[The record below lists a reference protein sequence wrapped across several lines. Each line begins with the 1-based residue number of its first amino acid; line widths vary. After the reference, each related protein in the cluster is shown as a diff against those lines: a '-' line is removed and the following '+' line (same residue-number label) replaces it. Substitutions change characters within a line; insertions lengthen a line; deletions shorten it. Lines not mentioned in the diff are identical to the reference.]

1 MSAEFE
7 EKVLEKLGHIDNRLD
22 KIERTQDDTF
32 EHLRNFELFAILK
45 LQEHDERFNKIDQ
58 KFEEV
63 DQRFKEIDQRF
74 EQIDQRFEQIDQRFE
89 EVGQRFKEIDQRF
102 EEVDQRFE
110 KFDQNFKEVNK
121 SFKEINQT
129 LKRHEVEIKKMSQ
142 DMQVT
147 KEAVILMEQKI
158 SLEIPALFDGYSM
171 HQEKQERQDD
181 EINSLNLKVE
191 KHDARISYLEE
202 KVI

>member
-45 LQEHDERFNKIDQ
+45 FQEHDERFNKIDQ

-74 EQIDQRFEQIDQRFE
+74 EQIDQRFE
-89 EVGQRFKEIDQRF
+89 EIDQSF
-102 EEVDQRFE
+102 KEVDQ
-110 KFDQNFKEVNK
+110 
-121 SFKEINQT
+121 SFKKINQT
-129 LKRHEVEIKKMSQ
+129 LKRHEVEMEKMSQ

-158 SLEIPALFDGYSM
+158 SVEIPALFDGYSM
-171 HQEKQERQDD
+171 HQEKQERQDN
-181 EINSLNLKVE
+181 EINSLNVKVE
-191 KHDARISYLEE
+191 NHDVRISCLEE
-202 KVI
+202 KVV

>member
-63 DQRFKEIDQRF
+63 DQRFKE
-74 EQIDQRFEQIDQRFE
+74 IDQRFEQIDQRFE

>member
-63 DQRFKEIDQRF
+63 DQRFKEVGQRF
-74 EQIDQRFEQIDQRFE
+74 EQIDQRFEKIDQRFE
-89 EVGQRFKEIDQRF
+89 EVN
-102 EEVDQRFE
+102 QRFE
-110 KFDQNFKEVNK
+110 KIDQSFKEVNQ
-121 SFKEINQT
+121 SFKEVNQT
-129 LKRHEVEIKKMSQ
+129 LKRHEVEMEKMSQ
-142 DMQVT
+142 NMQVT

-158 SLEIPALFDGYSM
+158 SVEIPALFDGYSM
-171 HQEKQERQDD
+171 HQEKQERQDN
-181 EINSLNLKVE
+181 EINSLNVKVE
-191 KHDARISYLEE
+191 NHDVRISRLEE
-202 KVI
+202 KVV

>member
-58 KFEEV
+58 KFEQI

-74 EQIDQRFEQIDQRFE
+74 EQIDQRFEGIDQRFE
-89 EVGQRFKEIDQRF
+89 KINQS
-102 EEVDQRFE
+102 
-110 KFDQNFKEVNK
+110 FKEVSQ

-129 LKRHEVEIKKMSQ
+129 LKRHEVEMEKMSQ

-158 SLEIPALFDGYSM
+158 SVEIPALFDGYSM
-171 HQEKQERQDD
+171 DQEKQERQNN
-181 EINSLNLKVE
+181 EINSLNVKVE
-191 KHDARISYLEE
+191 NHDVRISCLEE
-202 KVI
+202 KVV

>member
-7 EKVLEKLGHIDNRLD
+7 EIVLEKLGHIDNMLD

-74 EQIDQRFEQIDQRFE
+74 EQIDQRFEGIDQRFE
-89 EVGQRFKEIDQRF
+89 KINQS
-102 EEVDQRFE
+102 
-110 KFDQNFKEVNK
+110 FKEVSQ

-129 LKRHEVEIKKMSQ
+129 LKRHEVEMEKMSQ

-158 SLEIPALFDGYSM
+158 SVEIPALFDGYSM
-171 HQEKQERQDD
+171 DQEKQERQNN
-181 EINSLNLKVE
+181 EINSLNVKVE
-191 KHDARISYLEE
+191 NHDVRISCLEE
-202 KVI
+202 KVV

>member
-74 EQIDQRFEQIDQRFE
+74 EQIDQRFEKIDQRFE
-89 EVGQRFKEIDQRF
+89 EIDQSF
-102 EEVDQRFE
+102 KEVDQ
-110 KFDQNFKEVNK
+110 
-121 SFKEINQT
+121 SFKKINQT
-129 LKRHEVEIKKMSQ
+129 LKRHEVEMEKMSQ

-158 SLEIPALFDGYSM
+158 SVEIPALFDGYSM
-171 HQEKQERQDD
+171 HQEKQERQDN
-181 EINSLNLKVE
+181 EINSLNVKVE
-191 KHDARISYLEE
+191 NHDVRISCLEE
-202 KVI
+202 R

>member
-63 DQRFKEIDQRF
+63 DQRFKEISQRFEKIDQRF
-74 EQIDQRFEQIDQRFE
+74 KEIGQRFEKIDQRFE
-89 EVGQRFKEIDQRF
+89 KIDQRF

-158 SLEIPALFDGYSM
+158 SVEIPALFDGYSM

>member
-74 EQIDQRFEQIDQRFE
+74 E
-89 EVGQRFKEIDQRF
+89 
-102 EEVDQRFE
+102 EVDQRFE
-110 KFDQNFKEVNK
+110 KIDQSFKEVNQ

-129 LKRHEVEIKKMSQ
+129 LKRHEVEIKKMSR

-158 SLEIPALFDGYSM
+158 SVEIPALFDGYSM
-171 HQEKQERQDD
+171 HQEKQERQDN
-181 EINSLNLKVE
+181 EINSLNVKVE
-191 KHDARISYLEE
+191 NHDVRISCLEE
-202 KVI
+202 KVV

>member
-7 EKVLEKLGHIDNRLD
+7 EIVLKKLGNIDQRLD

-32 EHLRNFELFAILK
+32 EHLKNFERFAILK
-45 LQEHDERFNKIDQ
+45 FQEHDERFNKIDRKFEKVDQRFEEINQ

-63 DQRFKEIDQRF
+63 DQRFKEIDQ
-74 EQIDQRFEQIDQRFE
+74 
-89 EVGQRFKEIDQRF
+89 
-102 EEVDQRFE
+102 
-110 KFDQNFKEVNK
+110 

-129 LKRHEVEIKKMSQ
+129 LERHEVEIKKMSL

-158 SLEIPALFDGYSM
+158 SVEIPALFDGYSM

-191 KHDARISYLEE
+191 NHDARISYLEE
-202 KVI
+202 KVV

>member
-1 MSAEFE
+1 MLAEFE

-45 LQEHDERFNKIDQ
+45 LQEHDERFNKIDE

-74 EQIDQRFEQIDQRFE
+74 EKIDQRFE
-89 EVGQRFKEIDQRF
+89 EIDQSF
-102 EEVDQRFE
+102 KEVDQ
-110 KFDQNFKEVNK
+110 
-121 SFKEINQT
+121 SFKKINQT
-129 LKRHEVEIKKMSQ
+129 LKRHEVEMEKMSQ

-158 SLEIPALFDGYSM
+158 SVEIPALFDGYSM
-171 HQEKQERQDD
+171 HQEKQERQDN
-181 EINSLNLKVE
+181 EINSLNVKVE
-191 KHDARISYLEE
+191 NHDVRISCLEE
-202 KVI
+202 KVV

>member
-1 MSAEFE
+1 MLAEFE

-74 EQIDQRFEQIDQRFE
+74 EKIDQRFE
-89 EVGQRFKEIDQRF
+89 EIDQSF
-102 EEVDQRFE
+102 KEVDQ
-110 KFDQNFKEVNK
+110 
-121 SFKEINQT
+121 SFKKINQT
-129 LKRHEVEIKKMSQ
+129 LKRHEVEMEKMSQ

-158 SLEIPALFDGYSM
+158 SVEIPALFDGYSM
-171 HQEKQERQDD
+171 HQEKQERQDN
-181 EINSLNLKVE
+181 EINSLNVKVE
-191 KHDARISYLEE
+191 NHDVRISCLEE
-202 KVI
+202 KVV